1 MNRNVIVFEGATLDE
16 ARKKLFS
23 DSPQGLYLQSE
34 TAISPRSKRTTAVG
48 DSTEQAFA
56 AALAQQPEGMTVSS
70 KKEISSAGRTTV
82 LIDAW
87 DREAAAALV
96 LKQAGPNAS
105 LEALTERRPP
115 KGGFLGIGKAP
126 GKYEAVVFRKAAV
139 EIQFGQAAR
148 IEATF
153 GARITTWAGLIH
165 HLGTPGTKIIDELG
179 ERLGYQFLFILHE
192 RETASTYYDTVPFGP
207 VPAHTIE
214 KSRALVNGTQLP
226 GMLGIMAAA
235 AGASLQSDRYDVRAD
250 GSTARKTNSVSDM
263 SIVSVASCLP
273 KGGNLLAMANEQLG
287 TLAFQAI
294 THYAKIPLVRYF
306 LGLSFSQ
313 DTLNKGPLS
322 PSMDFD
328 WRRYL
333 AQLYS
338 GAELL
343 LLEVYDELPDG
354 GLITDEVVTK
364 KVRGFFQS

>member
-1 MNRNVIVFEGATLDE
+1 MNRNVIVFEGATLEE

-23 DSPQGLYLQSE
+23 DPPRGLFLQSE
-34 TAISPRSKRTTAVG
+34 TAIPPKSQRITAVG

-82 LIDAW
+82 PVDAW
-87 DREAAAALV
+87 DREAAAARA

-105 LEALTERRPP
+105 LESLTERRPP
-115 KGGFLGIGKAP
+115 KEGFLGIGKAP

-139 EIQFGQAAR
+139 EVHFSQAAR

-165 HLGTPGTKIIDELG
+165 HIGTPGTKFIDELG

-207 VPAHTIE
+207 VPEHTIE
-214 KSRALVNGTQLP
+214 KSRALVHGTQFP
-226 GMLGIMAAA
+226 GILGKMVAF
-235 AGASLQSDRYDVRAD
+235 AGASLQSDRYDVRPD
-250 GSTARKTNSVSDM
+250 GNTARKTNAVSDM

-273 KGGNLLAMANEQLG
+273 KGGNLLAMSNEQLG
-287 TLAFQAI
+287 TFAFQAI

-313 DTLNKGPLS
+313 DALKKGPLS

-333 AQLYS
+333 GQLYS
-338 GAELL
+338 GGELL

-354 GLITDEVVTK
+354 GLITDEIVVK
-364 KVRGFFQS
+364 KVRSFFQP